1 MIETET
7 TETETTETAEID
19 KRLHELMA
27 RGYQFLHPRSADGA
41 VVSVLGF
48 LPHHGV
54 IDLVQIYAEDDA
66 VAVRMPGDE
75 QDMLAPREVLWRSG
89 GAAGEVIG
97 AILAL
102 PDPAPALPKQRGGM
116 TGGLWVPVRPGQAKW
131 VAARA

>member
-1 MIETET
+1 MTEIDK
-7 TETETTETAEID
+7 ID
-19 KRLHELMA
+19 KRLHELMT
-27 RGYQFLHPRSADGA
+27 RGYQFLHPRSANGA

-48 LPHHGV
+48 LAHHGV

-66 VAVRMPGDE
+66 VALRMSGDE

-97 AILAL
+97 AILDL
-102 PDPAPALPKQRGGM
+102 PDPASALPEQREGV